1 MKITPSLA
9 GRYRPRV
16 LATYPLLSARLTFG
30 GEDGF
35 VAAPMTVRGQGRILR
50 VQPLI
55 GLRISARG
63 FSSALSSRDGLIQGS
78 LFLSSGVGRLLLS
91 DGISTLEVRIL
102 NLVFSVNKGA
112 VDTVAFSDSLVFS
125 ISTVRSSTM
134 VGGDSFSS
142 AGAGVLSLTSNG
154 AAADSG
160 LIFSQGYTDTLDYFA
175 QDYVGTSSSF

>member
-55 GLRISARG
+55 GQRTSARG

-78 LFLSSGVGRLLLS
+78 LLLSSGVGRLLLS

-134 VGGDSFSS
+134 VGGDTFTSVGF
-142 AGAGVLSLTSNG
+142 GILSLTSNG

-160 LIFSQGYTDTLDYFA
+160 LIFSQEYTGTLDYFA
-175 QDYVGTSSSF
+175 QDYVGTSRSF